1 MKTSTVFRPLLG
13 AALCVF
19 GAFQANAQLSFTNA
33 NSQLSTSN
41 FHSGNVVAVIDMN
54 ADGLDDIL
62 RLDGGNQ
69 MNLEL
74 QNRTGGFTNYF
85 LGATG
90 VGSAWGMAVA
100 DLDHNGWKDIIIGGG
115 SSGRLCMVSH
125 NGTNP
130 VGTVTAITGGNFF
143 WQNITIVDINNDG
156 WEDVFGCD
164 DNNYPKM
171 FLNDGTGNIALSTI
185 VNLNPHPG
193 NWGSTGD
200 PNGSGNYGSVWTDFD
215 NDNDMDLVIAKCRQS
230 SSDTADLRRINQVF
244 VNDGNNNYTENAAAY
259 NMDIGWQSWS
269 ASFGDFD
276 NDGDFDMF
284 LTNHD
289 HQCQL
294 FENDGTGHYTEITS
308 TTMINYSSGSIMQ
321 SVFEDFDNDGFVDIL
336 MSGSEWKY
344 YKNNGDGTFS
354 NVLGLFAN
362 NGMSSYA
369 VGDVNH
375 DGFIDVY
382 ASYGDVYVTPTTID
396 DVLYLN
402 DGNDNHFITFN
413 LEGTI
418 STKGAI
424 GARAHIY
431 GPWGVQIREVRAGES
446 YGNNYS
452 SQLHFGLGTATTV
465 DSVLITWPSGITTTF
480 GQLDADQFVTVIE
493 NQCSITG
500 NVLGGVPVLCPGQ
513 NANLDAAA
521 GFASYNWSTGETTQS
536 IVVSNTGSYNVL
548 VTDGNGCS
556 AISTTVVVTN
566 NPDETPSISAPADLT
581 FCEGSSITLTSSV
594 ANGGYTWSSGE
605 TTQTI
610 SVTQGGTYSV
620 TIQGTCQAYTSAPIV
635 VNMLA
640 SPAPTGTGT
649 TINSPQS
656 VTLTASGTNLS
667 WYDVP
672 TGGTA
677 LGTGSSFVTPVI
689 SGPTTYYVEDMAS
702 YPGPVSYTGQTD
714 HSGTKYSGNTTSA
727 KLLFDVLQPMVLKSV
742 KVYTDS
748 AGVRIIEV
756 KNSGGTV
763 VASLSVNIPADTSR
777 VTLNFN
783 LAPGTGYSIST
794 NTAQNQTEF
803 GTNNPWLQRSST
815 GVAYPYEVNGL
826 VSITGSDQ
834 GGSWYYYF
842 YDWEVQEETRE
853 CASARTPIFVDFV
866 TGIQGTVLNHM
877 PSIYPNPTEGQLNI
891 NLGDVAGDAVSVEM
905 IDVAGRVVLNQSL
918 SNLNS
923 GSTIQLNT
931 ESISKGVYSVRL
943 RSTNGEW
950 SQRIVKQ

>member
-1 MKTSTVFRPLLG
+1 MKISTVFRPFLG
-13 AALCVF
+13 AAFFAL
-19 GAFQANAQLSFTNA
+19 GSFQANAQLSFTNA

-41 FHSGNVVAVIDMN
+41 FHSGNVVAVTDMN

-74 QNRTGGFTNYF
+74 QNRTGGFSNHF

-130 VGTVTAITGGNFF
+130 VGAVTAIAGGNFF

-164 DNNYPKM
+164 DNNYSKL
-171 FLNDGTGNIALSTI
+171 FLNDGAGNIVIS
-185 VNLNPHPG
+185 NLVDFNPNPG
-193 NWGSTGD
+193 NWTGTND
-200 PNGSGNYGSVWTDFD
+200 PNDSGNYGSVWTDFD
-215 NDNDMDLVIAKCRQS
+215 NDGDMDLFIAKCRQS
-230 SSDTADLRRINQVF
+230 SSNPADLRRINQLY
-244 VNDGNNNYTENAAAY
+244 VNDGNNNFTEDAGAY
-259 NMDIGWQSWS
+259 NMNIGWQTWS

-294 FENDGTGHYTEITS
+294 FENDGTGHYTEITA

-344 YKNNGDGTFS
+344 FKNNGDGTFA
-354 NVLGLFAN
+354 NVPALFAN
-362 NGMSSYA
+362 NGMNSYA

-382 ASYGDVYVTPTTID
+382 ASYGDVYVTPTNID

-418 STKGAI
+418 STKDAI

-452 SQLHFGLGTATTV
+452 AQLHFGLGANTSV

-480 GQLDADQFVTVIE
+480 GQLAADQFVTIIE

-500 NVLGGVPVLCPGQ
+500 NILTGAPVLCPGQ
-513 NANLDAAA
+513 TANLDAAS
-521 GFASYNWSTGETTQS
+521 GFASYEWSTGESTQS

-548 VTDGNGCS
+548 VTDANGCS
-556 AISTTVVVTN
+556 AISTTVIVTS
-566 NPDETPSISAPADLT
+566 NPDETPSITAPADLT
-581 FCEGSSITLTSSV
+581 FCEGSSVTLSSSL
-594 ANGGYTWSSGE
+594 AAGGYTWSTGE
-605 TTQTI
+605 TSQNI
-610 SVTQGGTYSV
+610 SVSQSGSYTV
-620 TIQGTCQAYTSAPIV
+620 TIQGTCQSFTSTPIV
-635 VNMLA
+635 VSMLA
-640 SPAPTGTGT
+640 SPAPAGTGT
-649 TINSPQS
+649 IINSPQS
-656 VTLTASGTNLS
+656 VTLNASGTNLS
-667 WYDVP
+667 WYDVS

-689 SGPTTYYVEDMAS
+689 SAPTTYYVEDLAS
-702 YPGPVSYTGQTD
+702 FPGPISYTGQTD
-714 HSGTKYSGNTTSA
+714 HSGSKYSGNTTSA
-727 KLLFDVLQPMVLKSV
+727 NLEFDVLQPMVLKSV

-763 VASLSVNIPADTSR
+763 VASLNVNIPADTSR
-777 VTLNFN
+777 VILNFN
-783 LAPGTGYSIST
+783 LPAGTGYSIGT
-794 NTAQNQTEF
+794 NTAQNQTQF
-803 GTNNPWLQRSST
+803 GTNNPWLRRSST
-815 GVAYPYEVNGL
+815 NVSYPYDVNGL
-826 VSITGSDQ
+826 LTITSSDQ

-842 YDWEVQEETRE
+842 YDWEVQEEIRE
-853 CASARTPIFVDFV
+853 CVSARTPIFVDFV
-866 TGIQGTVLNHM
+866 TGIQGTQLANM
-877 PSIYPNPTEGQLNI
+877 PNVFPNPTEGNLNI
-891 NLGDVAGDAVSVEM
+891 NLGDVAGDALNIEM
-905 IDVAGRVVLNQSL
+905 IDVSGRVVYSKLYSNL
-918 SNLNS
+918 SN
-923 GSTIQLNT
+923 GSTIQLDT
-931 ESISKGVYSVRL
+931 ENIAKGVYSIRL
-943 RSTNGEW
+943 RSSNGEW
-950 SQRIVKQ
+950 SQRVVKQ